1 MADAKLSFPS
11 LGAAY
16 SAEHYRPILD
26 VLLRHRHVWLMVD
39 DMYEH
44 VVYGDFQFVTPAALA
59 ARNLTINGVSKA
71 YAITG
76 WRIRHAGGPTLI
88 KAIAVV
94 QSQSMSCPSSV
105 SQATAAE
112 ALTGLKHMLA
122 VRRDSFRGRRDAVV
136 VALSNI
142 AGIRCRLDRKSVV

>member
-44 VVYGDFQFVTPAALA
+44 VVYGDFQFATPAALA
-59 ARNLTINGVSKA
+59 ARNLTTNGVSKA

-76 WRIRHAGGPTLI
+76 WRIRHAGGPTTLI

-112 ALTGLKHMLA
+112 ALTGPQHILA
-122 VRRDSFRGRRDAVV
+122 VRRDSFRDAGTPW
-136 VALSNI
+136 LSH
-142 AGIRCRLDRKSVV
+142 